1 MFWFKGFYRESSQ
14 VHIIKIKLFL
24 VIWKNIEYNIGYAF
38 DQSTGKFTCPHDGIY
53 SFYATSSI
61 RGQYYGRIK
70 IYVNGSEKVHHFLRN
85 HSAGE
90 WEFKQV
96 SPNGVFKLSKGDT
109 VHIYMGGIFY
119 LASSECTRTYFQG
132 HLIDLL

>member
-61 RGQYYGRIK
+61 MGQTSGLIE
-70 IYVNGSEKVHHFLRN
+70 IYVNGSSKVDHFLQN
-85 HSAGE
+85 HGAGSLD
-90 WEFKQV
+90 WK
-96 SPNGVFKLSKGDT
+96 NAK
-109 VHIYMGGIFY
+109 
-119 LASSECTRTYFQG
+119 
-132 HLIDLL
+132 

>member
-24 VIWKNIEYNIGYAF
+24 VIWKNIEYNIGNAF
-38 DQSTGKFTCPHDGIY
+38 DESTGTFNCPHDGIY

-61 RGQYYGRIK
+61 YDNYEGWVQ
-70 IYVNGSEKVHHFLRN
+70 IYVNGSRKVNHLLRN
-85 HSAGE
+85 HGAGE

-119 LASSECTRTYFQG
+119 LASSECTRKYFQG